1 MWTNYLKLGSLLL
14 MAICTACHQNIDYI
28 VKGDWIYINQT
39 PHQISIQG
47 KFENIILP
55 AYGQDSIQ
63 ITAGE
68 GPKNVEPSN
77 YVSPFE
83 SKCNIIINDTVH
95 IAINK
100 GSISEVGNYRTVKV
114 GYNHFRF
121 TYIFTNKS
129 IEELLEQ
136 KQKQTL

>member
-83 SKCNIIINDTVH
+83 QCILLSIKEVYPKLVTTKQSKSVTT
-95 IAINK
+95 
-100 GSISEVGNYRTVKV
+100 ISASLIYLQIKAL
-114 GYNHFRF
+114 
-121 TYIFTNKS
+121 KS
-129 IEELLEQ
+129 F
-136 KQKQTL
+136 